1 MTVIRVHLCS
11 SVVNTEIEIIPACF
25 LSAHALSM
33 GLESG
38 VRVAALGVGGCC
50 RQGSWLLKYKIY
62 EILHRKVSKVKF
74 TMSLRTLR
82 SLR

>member
-1 MTVIRVHLCS
+1 MPVICVHLRLS
-11 SVVNTEIEIIPACF
+11 AVNNEIEIIPACF

-33 GLESG
+33 GCERD
-38 VRVAALGVGGCC
+38 VRAAATGVGDCC
-50 RQGSWLLKYKIY
+50 RRRAWLLKYIINK
-62 EILHRKVSKVKF
+62 ILHRKGRKVKV